1 MTGSINIWYPHT
13 HNAGDI
19 FSEMIAFE
27 WIILRRVLYSTNS
40 PLYNTHWSHV
50 DKRMKECDSMEYF
63 PELISVFRSLW
74 MRGTVGWGGNL
85 VSQQPHGSGFASGST
100 FLICSINHSIFSQIL
115 NMSHTICRQS
125 KQEGLVL
132 VKQGPASQ
140 VKANLRSPRRAG
152 QQPAWTAN

>member
-13 HNAGDI
+13 HNVGDI

-63 PELISVFRSLW
+63 PELISVFRSLS

-85 VSQQPHGSGFASGST
+85 VSRQPHGSGFASDPP
-100 FLICSINHSIFSQIL
+100 FLICSINNSNSCLITYKESDKRKYYFLPYFSMLIFYFDSVIKEQK
-115 NMSHTICRQS
+115 M
-125 KQEGLVL
+125 
-132 VKQGPASQ
+132 
-140 VKANLRSPRRAG
+140 
-152 QQPAWTAN
+152 